1 MAKNAANKFLW
12 IYCPESRVEKQA
24 VGIILFYLFM
34 FCIYFQQAVELMHK
48 MIPRCHQIDGIII
61 HVDAREN
68 KGFSRCI
75 GVMIIT
81 RRKLGHLVWIYLF
94 SHLSSFCK
102 LEVCIMLWTMF
113 KIYGNKKKKKTRI
126 PWLHNVHSSLSHPH
140 FPISPFFRTCLK
152 SFCHLFLHFTFYIN
166 YFSLIL
172 RSMSPVCFCITRWN
186 QTNYQ

>member
-48 MIPRCHQIDGIII
+48 MIPRRHQIDGIII

-113 KIYGNKKKKKTRI
+113 KIYGNKKNTKKQEFHDCKCTFQFI
-126 PWLHNVHSSLSHPH
+126 SSTFPH
-140 FPISPFFRTCLK
+140 FPIFSYMSQVILPSVSPFYVL
-152 SFCHLFLHFTFYIN
+152 N
-166 YFSLIL
+166 
-172 RSMSPVCFCITRWN
+172 
-186 QTNYQ
+186 